1 MAIRMTGLNS
11 GLDTESIISQ
21 LVSAKKT
28 SVNSLKKAQTK
39 LSWKIDAWKSIN
51 TKIYSLYTGVVDKMR
66 WDSAYD
72 KKKSTVST
80 SGLVSVVAGANSA
93 NGVQTVSVESM
104 AKAAY
109 LTGGKL
115 KATDDSTVQSSTK
128 LTDLGITAGQTIS
141 FTTQGKETSIEI
153 GEDTTVDNLISQLKK
168 AGVNASFDE
177 GQQRIFVSA
186 KSTGKANDF
195 SFSGDDATLK
205 ALGLVEDVSNEY
217 GAVKIDGSDAVMYL
231 NNAKFESTTNTFLI
245 NGTTYT
251 VEGLSAKNDDG
262 SLKESTITT
271 TDDYDGIYDTIKNF
285 IKEYNKLIN
294 EMDKLYNA
302 EAAKGYEPLLSEEK
316 DALTDT
322 EISDWETKIKDSLLR
337 KDSSLSSVI
346 SAMTSTM
353 TAGVTING
361 EQMYLSSFGINTLGY
376 FNAEENERHAYHING
391 DADDSSTSGKED
403 VLKSMIANDPET
415 VKKFFSTLSNNL
427 YKTMTDS
434 MSRIEGY
441 RSMYKVYNDKQLDS
455 ELSSY
460 TTKISDAED
469 ALNDYEDKWYK
480 KFSSMETALAKLS
493 SKQSALSGL
502 LGGSQ

>member
-11 GLDTESIISQ
+11 GLDTETIISQ

-205 ALGLVEDVSNEY
+205 ALGLVEDASNEY

-251 VEGLSAKNDDG
+251 VEGLSSKNDDG

-285 IKEYNKLIN
+285 FKEYNKLIN

-302 EAAKGYEPLLSEEK
+302 EAAKDYEPLLAEEK

-361 EQMYLSSFGINTLGY
+361 KQMYLSSFGINTLGY

-415 VKKFFSTLSNNL
+415 VKKFFSSLSNNL